1 MEFLGFVSQGSPTAG
16 PPWAVI
22 FRASGT
28 AFRDVRVIRG
38 FRVIRVVFWLL
49 PGRNCCRCMP

>member
-1 MEFLGFVSQGSPTAG
+1 MEFFGLGSQGSPTAG

-28 AFRDVRVIRG
+28 AFRDFRVIRG
-38 FRVIRVVFWLL
+38 FRVIRVVFWFLPRAQLL
-49 PGRNCCRCMP
+49 PLFV